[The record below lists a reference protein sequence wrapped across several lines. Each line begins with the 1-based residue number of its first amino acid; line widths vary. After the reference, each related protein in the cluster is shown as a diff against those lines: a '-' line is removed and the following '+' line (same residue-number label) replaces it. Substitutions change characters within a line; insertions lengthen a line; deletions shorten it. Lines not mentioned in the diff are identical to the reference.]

1 MNSAAVLPRLPVRTI
16 AATAVFTPTMA
27 GLLFFGNNKWKELD
41 ICLVFSTS
49 FALVSLHVQADLL
62 FGPGDEA
69 RLKQALADG
78 LVSQK
83 LPKR

>member
-1 MNSAAVLPRLPVRTI
+1 MIYVWYVKL
-16 AATAVFTPTMA
+16 
-27 GLLFFGNNKWKELD
+27 
-41 ICLVFSTS
+41 
-49 FALVSLHVQADLL
+49 ALRSSLLHVKADLL